1 MGTEERNEGR
11 NNGMRTWRVGTFS
24 MGAALLFLGVFLLLS
39 RMLDMDFG
47 YAMMSWWPIIL
58 VILGAEILL
67 FLLFSKQEK
76 PYLKYDF
83 LSILFVGILGTAG
96 IGFAAVSSTGILD
109 KLDDVVNREER
120 TMDLPEFTEKLDG
133 SIKRIIVQTGNSPI
147 TIEGA
152 SGKDVSMFG
161 TYRAMTAKKENL
173 VSKPSDY
180 VSSHRNGDSLYIT
193 VKELPNETAG
203 PFERYAS
210 MDATLLIPKG
220 VKLEVTGTDNTVTM
234 KPRQLMSDWSV
245 EQVSHVSLYIQEES
259 SLMVNAF
266 DIKDLQG
273 SEGDWKVTKE
283 AKPSGEEGY
292 ADSGSGG
299 KDATYQSGSGEHRI
313 SISNSYSVSLNTAA
327 E

>member
-1 MGTEERNEGR
+1 MGTEEKNEVR

-109 KLDDVVNREER
+109 KVDEVVNREER
-120 TMDLPEFTEKLDG
+120 TFDLPEFNEKLDG
-133 SIKRIIVQTGNSPI
+133 IKRIIVQTGNSPI

-161 TYRAMTAKKENL
+161 TYRALTGEKEKPI
-173 VSKPSDY
+173 SKSSEY

-193 VKELPNETAG
+193 VKDLPNVTAG
-203 PFERYAS
+203 PFESHAS
-210 MDATLLIPKG
+210 MDATLLVPMG
-220 VKLEVTGTDNTVTM
+220 VKLEVTGNGNSVTM

-245 EQVSHVSLYIQEES
+245 DQVSHVSLYIQEES
-259 SLMVNAF
+259 SLKVDAF
-266 DIKDLQG
+266 DIQDLQG
-273 SEGDWKVTKE
+273 SGGDWQVMKE
-283 AKPSGEEGY
+283 EKSSAAEGEY
-292 ADSGSGG
+292 SDSDGSR
-299 KDATYQSGSGEHRI
+299 KDATFQSGGGEHRI